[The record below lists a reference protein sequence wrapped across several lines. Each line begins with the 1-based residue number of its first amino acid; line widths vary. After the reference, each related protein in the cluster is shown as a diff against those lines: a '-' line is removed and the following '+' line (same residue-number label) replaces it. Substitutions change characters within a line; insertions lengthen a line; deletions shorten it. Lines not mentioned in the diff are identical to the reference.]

1 MSCRIRRQVLNGN
14 PIAMTQSMLP
24 LAVASMAQILQ
35 PQRQV
40 PAKQDPV
47 SYPASGL
54 TKVTKDYYTDESP
67 WG

>member
-1 MSCRIRRQVLNGN
+1 
-14 PIAMTQSMLP
+14 MTQSMLP

-47 SYPASGL
+47 PYPASGL
-54 TKVTKDYYTDESP
+54 TKVTKEYYTDESP